1 MTNGDKIRQMNDYEL
16 ATVMHAVESAVREVI
31 LELVAKQGIKVQM
44 VTLAKEIEIL
54 GHLRFL
60 QQEAIE

>member
-1 MTNGDKIRQMNDYEL
+1 MTNGDKIRQMDDYEL
-16 ATVMHAVESAVREVI
+16 ATVMYAIESTVREAI

-44 VTLAKEIEIL
+44 VTPAKEFEIL
-54 GHLRFL
+54 RRLIFL

>member
-16 ATVMHAVESAVREVI
+16 AAVMHAIESTVREAI

-44 VTLAKEIEIL
+44 VTPAKEIEIL

-60 QQEAIE
+60 QQEATE